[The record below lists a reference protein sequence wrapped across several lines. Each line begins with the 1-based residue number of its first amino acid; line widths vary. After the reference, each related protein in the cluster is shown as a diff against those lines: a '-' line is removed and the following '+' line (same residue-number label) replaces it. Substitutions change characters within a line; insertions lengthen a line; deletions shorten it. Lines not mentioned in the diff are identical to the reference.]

1 MGGGVVLR
9 EWLEEEI
16 ERARRRR
23 DFLRDG
29 MSSLQSL
36 IAYHKKRGNTKRV
49 RELER
54 ELVEL
59 RKEYEEAKNE
69 FWSLVRKWQKLTA
82 HGSS

>member
-1 MGGGVVLR
+1 MLR